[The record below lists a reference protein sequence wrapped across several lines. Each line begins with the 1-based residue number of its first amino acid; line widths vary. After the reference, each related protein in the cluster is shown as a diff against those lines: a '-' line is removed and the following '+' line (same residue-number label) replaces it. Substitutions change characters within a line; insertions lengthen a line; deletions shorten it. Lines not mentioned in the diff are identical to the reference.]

1 MTAPSLRGQLL
12 RWLLVPLVVIWA
24 MDALRSWDATETAVD
39 AAYDRSLYASALAIA
54 EGVSLTGGEVQVDL
68 PPVALEVLESGGAQE
83 RVFYRVGL
91 VGGRFITGYDD
102 LPGPAERPLPAFF
115 AAPYRGDAV
124 RIAAVERVLPAAEGP
139 VRVLVQVAETVLTRN
154 ARVRDILRD
163 TIVSQ
168 VLLIF
173 VAAAAVFFGVRR
185 GLAPLTDLRREIS
198 ARSMRDLHPVDAGRA
213 PVEVAPLV
221 AALNQLMARVQ
232 SGIAA
237 QRRFVADASHQLRT
251 PLAVLRVQ
259 ADEALR
265 QHDETALRA
274 VVARLADQTRATSR
288 LVAQLLA
295 LAHAERSAELPGWTE
310 SVDLAA
316 VGRDVCTELAPGAIA
331 RGVDLGFEGDDGPFV
346 RGAPALLHEL
356 LVNLVDNAVRYAG
369 PHSRVTVSARECD
382 GQAELCVEDDGPG
395 IAPAERTRV
404 LDRFY
409 RIPGTPGEGSGLGL
423 AIVAEIAREHGAS
436 LELCDGAG
444 GKGLQVRVRF
454 ARPAA

>member
-24 MDALRSWDATETAVD
+24 VDAVRSWGATEDAVD
-39 AAYDRSLYASALAIA
+39 VAYDRSLYASALAIA
-54 EGVSLTGGEVQVDL
+54 EEVSLTGGEVQVDL

-83 RVFYRVGL
+83 RVFYRVGIVEGQFL
-91 VGGRFITGYDD
+91 TGYDD
-102 LPGPAERPLPAFF
+102 LPGPKERALPAFYD
-115 AAPYRGDAV
+115 APYRGDVV
-124 RIAAVERVLPAAEGP
+124 RIAAVERVLPAADGP
-139 VRVLVQVAETVLTRN
+139 VRVLVLVAETLLTRN

-163 TIVSQ
+163 TVVSE
-168 VLLIF
+168 VLLII
-173 VAAAAVFFGVRR
+173 VAGAAVFFGVRR
-185 GLAPLTDLRREIS
+185 GLAPLAYLRREIS

-221 AALNQLMARVQ
+221 AALNQLMERVQ

-274 VVARLADQTRATSR
+274 VVARLADQTRTTSR

-295 LAHAERSAELPGWTE
+295 LAHAERSAELPGWNDR
-310 SVDLAA
+310 VDLAA
-316 VGRDVCTELAPGAIA
+316 VGRDVCSELAPGAIA
-331 RGVDLGFEGDDGPFV
+331 RGVDLGFEGDEGPFV
-346 RGAPALLHEL
+346 RGAPGLLHEL

-369 PHSRVTVSARECD
+369 PQSRVTVSARETD
-382 GQAELCVEDDGPG
+382 GHAELCVEDDGPG
-395 IAPAERTRV
+395 IASGERSRV

-423 AIVAEIAREHGAS
+423 AIVAEIAREHGGT
-436 LELCDGAG
+436 LELGEGAEG
-444 GKGLQVRVRF
+444 RGLQVRVRF
-454 ARPAA
+454 ARTAA